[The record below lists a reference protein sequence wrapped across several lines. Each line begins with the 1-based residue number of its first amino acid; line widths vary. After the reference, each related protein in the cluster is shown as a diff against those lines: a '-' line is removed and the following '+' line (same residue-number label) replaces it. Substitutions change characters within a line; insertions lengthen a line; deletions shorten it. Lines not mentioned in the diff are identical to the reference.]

1 MIAQRLLIKRYGWQL
16 NVFYAVHSYF
26 VEDITAE
33 LRKIGCPDN
42 FIAEARENMAA
53 QRLNRGLT
61 YSNYRR
67 RATVMVI
74 GLASSPGEYANSIAH
89 ELWHFAVHLSRA
101 LGLDIEGEDP
111 AYLIG
116 DTMMAMMPAVVPLLC
131 GGQESACLCQIAA
144 EH

>member
-53 QRLNRGLT
+53 
-61 YSNYRR
+61 
-67 RATVMVI
+67 
-74 GLASSPGEYANSIAH
+74 
-89 ELWHFAVHLSRA
+89 
-101 LGLDIEGEDP
+101 
-111 AYLIG
+111 
-116 DTMMAMMPAVVPLLC
+116 
-131 GGQESACLCQIAA
+131 
-144 EH
+144 